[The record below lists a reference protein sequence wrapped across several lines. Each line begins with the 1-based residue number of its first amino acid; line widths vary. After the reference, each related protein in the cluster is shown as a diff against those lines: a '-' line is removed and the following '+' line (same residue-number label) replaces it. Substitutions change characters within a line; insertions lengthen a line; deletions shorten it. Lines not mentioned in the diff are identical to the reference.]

1 MDNELGARIRALR
14 KERGLSQEALAQAL
28 EVSRQAVTKWEDGS
42 SLPST
47 ANLFALS
54 GFFGVPLAELTG
66 TPEGAASPSSASD
79 MSEKAHVKRAK
90 ALRISAWVLLA
101 ISVPTL
107 IWCAVQH
114 FTAEPFI
121 PEEPVP
127 PNAIIGYADTTTY
140 IYTVSK
146 LPTYLFW
153 GLVCC
158 SRRKSRGGK
167 EKHMTGK
174 IKVLLPLLLIFL
186 LVGCGKTNDGLTIEG
201 HDWTYANAIDSEGQ
215 SLDLPALTCSAQ
227 DGTLT
232 LTDSDGSTQS
242 GTYTLTQHDAN
253 DVLYDLTL
261 DSETGTALVGVTE
274 YTDAAG
280 EKSGEYTLILSL
292 PERTVYFR
300 ADMAQ

>member
-1 MDNELGARIRALR
+1 MDNELGARIRTLR

-66 TPEGAASPSSASD
+66 TPDGNALASI
-79 MSEKAHVKRAK
+79 SEKTRDKRTK
-90 ALRISAWVLLA
+90 TLRIGAWVLLA
-101 ISVPTL
+101 VSVPVLL
-107 IWCAVQH
+107 ICAVQY
-114 FTAEPFI
+114 FTAGPPI
-121 PEEPVP
+121 PEDVSIVGGVDMATDIYVMGRFPSHLFLAALPLFVVGLGVL
-127 PNAIIGYADTTTY
+127 IG
-140 IYTVSK
+140 
-146 LPTYLFW
+146 L
-153 GLVCC
+153 
-158 SRRKSRGGK
+158 
-167 EKHMTGK
+167 K
-174 IKVLLPLLLIFL
+174 IKRWKGKYKILLPLLLIFL
-186 LVGCGKTNDGLTIEG
+186 LVGCGKTDGGLTIEG
-201 HDWTYANAIDSEGQ
+201 HDWTYANAIDSAGQ
-215 SLDLPALTCSAQ
+215 PLDLSVLTCAAQ
-227 DGTLT
+227 DGSLT
-232 LTDSDGSTQS
+232 VTDSDGSTQS

-280 EKSGEYTLILSL
+280 GQSSEYTLILSL